1 MTDQDD
7 IRPWDCQPGE
17 TSKAYQAFLTYRD
30 LGGSRTLEK
39 AAQELGKSTGTIDR
53 WAARW
58 DWRSRCAAWDSMP
71 SRKLEEAV
79 GEAYVEMAA
88 RIAAQHE
95 RVATKLMS
103 RLETHLDLLP
113 EGKVPSQTWTLAHG
127 AGRQGHQFATDL
139 SKPQSQNSQAITDA
153 IENLLNKLAG
163 EE

>member
-1 MTDQDD
+1 MADQDD
-7 IRPWDCQPGE
+7 IRPWDRQPGE
-17 TSKAYQAFLTYRD
+17 SAKAYEAFATYRD
-30 LGGSRTLEK
+30 LGLHRTV
-39 AAQELGKSTGTIDR
+39 AQVSDALGKSASVLTKWSSVHNWVPR
-53 WAARW
+53 V
-58 DWRSRCAAWDSMP
+58 AAWDSMP

-79 GEAYVEMAA
+79 GDAYAEMAG

-113 EGKVPSQTWTLAHG
+113 EGKVPSQTWSLAHG

-139 SKPQSQNSQAITDA
+139 TKPQSQNSNAITEA